1 MAVAPTRRF
10 ATVFCRF
17 ATANFAIFSSTPK
30 TTERTL
36 MKTRI
41 SLCLALLLSVFAQCA
56 TPLAP
61 CALAGEVF
69 LDATT
74 YYITTNAASQTITI
88 TNWPGSSAGSHE
100 WYPSALLYNERSA
113 TTGVLI
119 RVDHI
124 RTRSGIMSTNLS
136 TTTNTLWT
144 HAVPV
149 AVSTNYVFPG
159 RFYVVPT
166 TDKLVITS
174 VSTNAELILYRE
186 ILR

>member
-1 MAVAPTRRF
+1 
-10 ATVFCRF
+10 
-17 ATANFAIFSSTPK
+17 
-30 TTERTL
+30 

-41 SLCLALLLSVFAQCA
+41 SLLSVLLFALCA
-56 TPLAP
+56 MPLAP
-61 CALAGEVF
+61 CAFAGESF
-69 LDATT
+69 LDSTT
-74 YYITTNAASQTITI
+74 YYLTTNTASQTITI
-88 TNWPGSSAGSHE
+88 TNWPGSTAGSFE

-119 RVDHI
+119 RVNLV
-124 RTRSGIMSTNLS
+124 RARSGIMSANLTAS
-136 TTTNTLWT
+136 TNTLWT
-144 HAVPV
+144 HTVTT